1 MWMRKLKIRHL
12 LVRESYSVAIL
23 AITTIFCYII
33 IIFLVYNLPDAAKRK
48 QLPAWIRE
56 GLEKM
61 ERDKRRKIEQEQDI
75 EPNYSSFTN
84 ENIIQEL
91 PNV

>member
-1 MWMRKLKIRHL
+1 
-12 LVRESYSVAIL
+12 L
-23 AITTIFCYII
+23 A
-33 IIFLVYNLPDAAKRK
+33 YNLSDAAKRK

-61 ERDKRRKIEQEQDI
+61 EREKRRKIEQEQSFS
-75 EPNYSSFTN
+75 EPNYSDFTK
-84 ENIIQEL
+84 ENVTQEL